1 MDERLLAIFQEE
13 ALERLDRMS
22 ATLLQAE
29 AGGAEGDAVASLFRD
44 VHSIKGSAGMFGFAE
59 IGDLAAGIE
68 TVLEPA
74 REHEAL
80 DGGRVPVLLRAL
92 DAIRAA
98 MDDDVD
104 DVPGTLAALAA
115 EAAGS
120 GTTAGSAAEPVAE
133 PDETEEAPPAPP
145 AILSPGPSR
154 TLRVSAEKVDRL
166 LDTVG
171 ETALHRGRMEHLV
184 GQGDGSADE
193 LEEELERGHLLVT
206 ELQDTVLELRT
217 LPLDTITGALGR
229 AVRDVAHAAG
239 REVRLELRGEDTPLD
254 RSILDGLSEILI
266 HLLRNAVS
274 HGIEPPAERVAA
286 GKPRE
291 GRIVVSAAAREHR
304 VAIVCGDDGRGVP
317 PDVLTRA
324 QAAGSL
330 ADLLAAPGFTTAET
344 VTELSG
350 RGVGLDAVKRHVES
364 LGGALEMQ
372 STPGAGTEV
381 TLLLPVTLA
390 VGEVLVLQRG
400 GVRYGVPL
408 TSVREVLRRE
418 APHEL
423 SGRPAIETQGE
434 IVRLVDLA
442 DVLGADASAL
452 ADGGPAV
459 VVVSGNRTIAVACDA
474 LLGDQEAIVKSL
486 GPLLAGVPG
495 YLGAAVQG
503 DGTIALLLDPA
514 HLTRTGGDA
523 TVRPRSTPS
532 LPPLAPKVLVV
543 DDQFTVRE
551 LERTI
556 LEAAGY
562 RVVTAG
568 DGGAALAALEREGDV
583 ACVVSDVQMPG
594 MDGLELLERIR
605 AQPARAALPVVIVT
619 SREDERSRARG
630 ADAGADAWVVK
641 ARFDQQA
648 LLDTVGGLLAG
659 R

>member
-13 ALERLDRMS
+13 AIERLDRMS
-22 ATLLQAE
+22 ATLLAAE
-29 AGGAEGDAVASLFRD
+29 SAGAEGEAVASLFRD

-59 IGDLAAGIE
+59 IGELAAGIE
-68 TVLEPA
+68 AVLEPA
-74 REHEAL
+74 REREAL
-80 DGGRVPVLLRAL
+80 DGAQVPVLLRAV

-98 MDDDVD
+98 TEDDVD

-115 EAAGS
+115 AAGS
-120 GTTAGSAAEPVAE
+120 PVAEVPAAEVPAAEPE
-133 PDETEEAPPAPP
+133 PPPASASP
-145 AILSPGPSR
+145 ALAR
-154 TLRVSAEKVDRL
+154 TLRVNADKVDRL

-184 GQGDGSADE
+184 GHGDGSAED
-193 LEEELERGHLLVT
+193 LEEELERGHLLVA
-206 ELQDTVLELRT
+206 ELQDAVLELRT
-217 LPLDTITGALGR
+217 LPLGTITGALGR
-229 AVRDVAHAAG
+229 AVRDVAVSTG
-239 REVRLELRGEDTPLD
+239 RQVRLELRGEDTPLD
-254 RSILDGLSEILI
+254 RSILDGLSEILV

-274 HGIEPPAERVAA
+274 HGIEPPAEREAA
-286 GKPRE
+286 GKPDE
-291 GRIVVSAAAREHR
+291 GRIVISAAEREHR

-317 PDVLTRA
+317 AEVLARA
-324 QAAGSL
+324 RAAGSL
-330 ADLLAAPGFTTAET
+330 ADLLAAPGFSTAEE

-364 LGGALEMQ
+364 LGGTLVIE

-390 VGEVLVLQRG
+390 VGEVLVLERG
-400 GVRYGVPL
+400 GVRYGLPL
-408 TSVREVLRRE
+408 TSVREVLHRE
-418 APHEL
+418 RLHEL
-423 SGRPAIETQGE
+423 GGRPAIETQGE
-434 IVRLVDLA
+434 LVRLVDLA
-442 DVLGADASAL
+442 DVLGAEAAAL
-452 ADGGPAV
+452 AESGPAV
-459 VVVSGNRTIAVACDA
+459 VVVSGGRAVAVACDA
-474 LLGDQEAIVKSL
+474 LHGDQETIVKSM

-495 YLGAAVQG
+495 YLGASVQG

-514 HLTRTGGDA
+514 HLVRTGGDA
-523 TVRPRSTPS
+523 VARPRTTP
-532 LPPLAPKVLVV
+532 PVAPLAPKVLVV

-568 DGGAALAALEREGDV
+568 DGRAALAALDREGDV

-594 MDGLELLERIR
+594 MDGLELLEQIR
-605 AQPARAALPVVIVT
+605 TRPARAALPVVIVT
-619 SREDERSRARG
+619 SREDERSRTRG
-630 ADAGADAWVVK
+630 AEAGADAWVVK

>member
-13 ALERLDRMS
+13 AIERLDRMS
-22 ATLLQAE
+22 ATLLAAE
-29 AGGAEGDAVASLFRD
+29 SAGAEGEAVASLFRD

-59 IGDLAAGIE
+59 IGELAAGIE
-68 TVLEPA
+68 AVLEPA
-74 REHEAL
+74 RERESL
-80 DGGRVPVLLRAL
+80 DGAQVPVLLRAV

-98 MDDDVD
+98 TEDDVD

-115 EAAGS
+115 AAGPP
-120 GTTAGSAAEPVAE
+120 AAEVPVAE
-133 PDETEEAPPAPP
+133 PSPPPAGASP
-145 AILSPGPSR
+145 ALAR
-154 TLRVSAEKVDRL
+154 TLRVNADKVDRL

-184 GQGDGSADE
+184 GHGEGTAEE
-193 LEEELERGHLLVT
+193 LEEELERGHVLVA
-206 ELQDTVLELRT
+206 ELQDAVLELRT
-217 LPLDTITGALGR
+217 LPLGTITGALGR
-229 AVRDVAHAAG
+229 AVRDVAVSTG
-239 REVRLELRGEDTPLD
+239 RQVRLELRGEDTPLD
-254 RSILDGLSEILI
+254 RSILEGLSEILV

-274 HGIEPPAERVAA
+274 HGIEPPAEREAA
-286 GKPRE
+286 GKPDE
-291 GRIVVSAAAREHR
+291 GRIVISAAEREHR

-317 PDVLTRA
+317 AEVLARA
-324 QAAGSL
+324 RAAGSL
-330 ADLLAAPGFTTAET
+330 ADLLAAPGFSTAEE

-364 LGGALEMQ
+364 LGGTLAIE

-390 VGEVLVLQRG
+390 VGEVLVLERG
-400 GVRYGVPL
+400 GVRYGLPL
-408 TSVREVLRRE
+408 TSVREVLHRE
-418 APHEL
+418 RLHEL
-423 SGRPAIETQGE
+423 GGRPAIETQGE
-434 IVRLVDLA
+434 LVRLVDLA
-442 DVLGADASAL
+442 DVLGAEAAAL
-452 ADGGPAV
+452 AESGPAV
-459 VVVSGNRTIAVACDA
+459 VVVSGGRAVAVACDA
-474 LLGDQEAIVKSL
+474 LHGDQETIVKSM

-495 YLGAAVQG
+495 YLGASVQG

-514 HLTRTGGDA
+514 HLVRTGGDA
-523 TVRPRSTPS
+523 AARPRTTP
-532 LPPLAPKVLVV
+532 PVAPLAPKVLVV

-568 DGGAALAALEREGDV
+568 DGRAALAALDREGDV

-594 MDGLELLERIR
+594 MDGLELLEQIR
-605 AQPARAALPVVIVT
+605 TQPARAALPVVIVT
-619 SREDERSRARG
+619 SREDERSRTRG